1 MTASQVV
8 SKLEAARRQLE
19 TAVRLYFASQDDV
32 AIHTLAA
39 AAHQVLAD
47 LKKARGGAPTISEY
61 LLSFASP
68 ELRKAAQR
76 HVATPENFLK
86 HADHDPEG
94 VLEFDPG
101 LTELLLLQACT
112 RYREFATEPSPVLMA
127 FEGWVLVGPWA
138 ALIPGGAF
146 PELDS
151 FRALYPNAT
160 RATFFAEAVPL
171 LEGVKNWITVP
182 RE

>member
-47 LKKARGGAPTISEY
+47 LKKAQGGSPTISEY

-68 ELRKAAQR
+68 ELRKSALR
-76 HVATPENFLK
+76 HIATPENFLK
-86 HADHDPEG
+86 
-94 VLEFDPG
+94 
-101 LTELLLLQACT
+101 Q
-112 RYREFATEPSPVLMA
+112 PSPVTSPLR
-127 FEGWVLVGPWA
+127 GHP
-138 ALIPGGAF
+138 AL
-146 PELDS
+146 LS
-151 FRALYPNAT
+151 
-160 RATFFAEAVPL
+160 AEHR
-171 LEGVKNWITVP
+171 G
-182 RE
+182 